1 MSSST
6 QGPSR
11 EDREDSPP
19 LALDPSTLALLNS
32 FYQEREQAEQEFRD
46 LEEKAHKRMLK
57 AKGLDEGQDKKDVD
71 DQTSS
76 LENGDEEDKMMSV
89 DEFRKL
95 FQEDWQLSQFW

>member
-1 MSSST
+1 MSSV
-6 QGPSR
+6 QAPPSD
-11 EDREDSPP
+11 DREDSPP
-19 LALDPSTLALLNS
+19 PALDPSTLALLNS

-57 AKGLDEGQDKKDVD
+57 AKEAEQDGRDQDVD
-71 DQTSS
+71 QKTSG
-76 LENGDEEDKMMSV
+76 EDDEDKMMTV